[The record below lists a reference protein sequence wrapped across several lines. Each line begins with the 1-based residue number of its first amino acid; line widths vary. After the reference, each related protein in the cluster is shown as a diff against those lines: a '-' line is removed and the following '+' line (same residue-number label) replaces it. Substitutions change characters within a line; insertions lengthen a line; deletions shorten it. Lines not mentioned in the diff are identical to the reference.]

1 MFIPIESCYS
11 LMFCEDC
18 TLWEYAWK
26 HNVMP
31 VSPSTLLATLKI
43 INSMLVVN
51 RQKNNSVE
59 ISRLC
64 SKMLDKFAEMTKDIL
79 NARKSIANAL
89 TKLQGKDNIITNIE
103 KIQDLGITMTK
114 AVPAL
119 PDESEINEE
128 AN

>member
-1 MFIPIESCYS
+1 
-11 LMFCEDC
+11 
-18 TLWEYAWK
+18 
-26 HNVMP
+26 
-31 VSPSTLLATLKI
+31 
-43 INSMLVVN
+43 
-51 RQKNNSVE
+51 
-59 ISRLC
+59 
-64 SKMLDKFAEMTKDIL
+64 MLDKFAEMTKDVL